1 MSQRIEQTLEV
12 IEEVRARYESVRR
25 VRIGA
30 VASVAERR
38 GIRKRTVL
46 DKFIRQLRPEV
57 GVAADF
63 DKLLEDY
70 LIRDS
75 DELRTILLKHIVD
88 SGDAELVNSAL

>member
-12 IEEVRARYESVRR
+12 IEEVRARYRSVRR
-25 VRIGA
+25 VRIRA

-38 GIRKRTVL
+38 GIDRRTVL
-46 DKFIRQLRPEV
+46 DKFIRQLRPDV

-70 LIRDS
+70 LVHDS
-75 DELRTILLKHIVD
+75 DELKNILLKHIVD
-88 SGDAELVNSAL
+88 SEDAELVNGAL